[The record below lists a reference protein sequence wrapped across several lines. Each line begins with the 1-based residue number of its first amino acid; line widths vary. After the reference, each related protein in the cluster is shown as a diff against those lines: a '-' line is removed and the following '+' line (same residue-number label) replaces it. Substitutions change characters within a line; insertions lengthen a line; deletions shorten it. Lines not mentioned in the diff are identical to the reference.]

1 MLSLKVEN
9 RGLHDGGEMTS
20 ELSEELSE
28 ITVAEAPTMPDLDR
42 ASSLLIG
49 GKWTAITSAA
59 DQGDGWVTVKMSG
72 FMALNVRA
80 SSIEAVRFFDLPRRP
95 PQVPMAFDLGAS

>member
-1 MLSLKVEN
+1 MIGSLW
-9 RGLHDGGEMTS
+9 
-20 ELSEELSE
+20 ELSE
-28 ITVAEAPTMPDLDR
+28 ITVAEAPTIPDLDR

-49 GKWTAITSAA
+49 GKWTAIASVA

-80 SSIEAVRFFDLPRRP
+80 SSIEAVRFSDLPPSP
-95 PQVPMAFDLGAS
+95 PQVPMAFDLGAD